1 MTDKILVLDF
11 TGTAGK
17 EHESAVRYD
26 FRKLAG
32 TDGYC
37 SEEASIVLKRKLGE
51 FGYEGIHFLDSG
63 NYHYL
68 TKFFLDQIREPFDL
82 AVFDNHTDMQPSAL
96 LPLLS
101 CGNWLLETLKENSLV
116 HRVCLIGPPGE
127 APAEVGEEER
137 KKLCWITREEF
148 RKGEAEKILAN
159 VCTGYP
165 VYFSIDKDVLRRE
178 DARTNWDQGE
188 MKLEELCGLLRFL
201 GSRGK
206 VLGADICGAEIPITL
221 EGKSINSR
229 TDERLVECI
238 YKITIRGGN
247 KDGIRERDTGRGC
260 SKAGIFP
267 CGAGKD

>member
-148 RKGEAEKILAN
+148 RKGEDSGKCLHR
-159 VCTGYP
+159 VP
-165 VYFSIDKDVLRRE
+165 
-178 DARTNWDQGE
+178 
-188 MKLEELCGLLRFL
+188 GLLFHRQGCSWTGGCQDQL
-201 GSRGK
+201 GSGRNEAGRAVRSASVPGK
-206 VLGADICGAEIPITL
+206 Q
-221 EGKSINSR
+221 GKSPGGGYLRSGDSDYIR
-229 TDERLVECI
+229 R
-238 YKITIRGGN
+238 KIH
-247 KDGIRERDTGRGC
+247 
-260 SKAGIFP
+260 
-267 CGAGKD
+267 